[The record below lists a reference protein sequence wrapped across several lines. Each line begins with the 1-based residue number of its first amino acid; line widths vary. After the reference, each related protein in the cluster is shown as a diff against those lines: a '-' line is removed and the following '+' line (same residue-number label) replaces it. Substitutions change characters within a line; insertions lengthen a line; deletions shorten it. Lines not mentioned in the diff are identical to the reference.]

1 MNRENPRISWQ
12 HAAMPS
18 FEFTRDVFSRDGFT
32 LLVDGQSQSHVDP
45 ADPAR
50 LFFEYTRRIGNIVDA
65 FRTPGAPIRA
75 LHLGGGALSL
85 PRYVEATRPDST
97 QVVVEHDGALLDAVL
112 DRVPLP
118 ADTGIELAV
127 ADAADVVA
135 DLAHAA
141 DLELAVADA
150 ADLPH
155 VAADPARFDLIVVD
169 LYTGLQPPDFVS
181 SRRFVERV
189 LAVLAPGGLAV
200 VNVAD
205 AAGLARLGAQARAYA
220 RSAPAAELL
229 VAGPS
234 AVLAGAD
241 EGNAILVVAPD
252 GLPHDLAG
260 RLAETGPHPADVLT
274 HDRLDFVL
282 WGAC

>member
-118 ADTGIELAV
+118 ADTGI
-127 ADAADVVA
+127 
-135 DLAHAA
+135 
-141 DLELAVADA
+141 ELAVADA